1 MALLEKTATQLKAIN
16 PGMRVA
22 VLAAAV
28 CEKTFRQFILY
39 LILKFTGLRNQNG
52 NQSKKSELQIRGGR
66 DASTPRAL
74 FLHSSDDLF
83 IQLCLG

>member
-1 MALLEKTATQLKAIN
+1 MVSCQTALMENAATQLNATN

-39 LILKFTGLRNQNG
+39 LI
-52 NQSKKSELQIRGGR
+52 
-66 DASTPRAL
+66 
-74 FLHSSDDLF
+74 
-83 IQLCLG
+83 